1 MYHIIQLQIKG
12 MDPNGMNVRDQSLR
26 NKTQFVHNI
35 IQTAKNLTVV
45 SQSTGTPSTLH
56 GKNQLMSQQHHL
68 HKRVD
73 KDPNVLLS
81 NINNNNTIN
90 GEYNNKKCNSYLKI
104 KHEILSQ
111 TGSSLDN
118 DNTNNMYKLRKLR
131 FRNDL
136 RELNLLTPTT
146 L

>member
-1 MYHIIQLQIKG
+1 

-35 IQTAKNLTVV
+35 IHTAKNLTVV
-45 SQSTGTPSTLH
+45 SQSTGTPSTSH
-56 GKNQLMSQQHHL
+56 GKNQSMSQQHHL
-68 HKRVD
+68 YKRVD

-81 NINNNNTIN
+81 NINNNNTMN
-90 GEYNNKKCNSYLKI
+90 GEYKNCNTYLKI

-118 DNTNNMYKLRKLR
+118 DSTNNIYKLRKLR
-131 FRNDL
+131 LRNDL